1 MWHRILAI
9 LPSKPE
15 TNYIVNEAQWISH
28 FLEAVFESSFSKT
41 CLKVCSTER
50 IAKIKPTENCHKIS
64 CFN

>member
-28 FLEAVFESSFSKT
+28 FLKQ
-41 CLKVCSTER
+41 CLKVPFQKLAS
-50 IAKIKPTENCHKIS
+50 KPALQS
-64 CFN
+64 V